1 MRNLLRSLPLG
12 AEFLIVIVMAFGV
25 SIVASLFA
33 AAQPPH
39 GALAAEPRL
48 WGLILHETIV
58 LVVLGL
64 FLYVRDWTPKRLGLL
79 PGWTDVLWSVV
90 LIAGVY
96 LAFYAAWYG
105 LAFVSPKLLHATA
118 QVKLVSSGVSPVTI
132 VAMVLVNPF
141 FEEVFVAGY
150 VITALK
156 GVRSATFAIN
166 VSVAIRLL
174 YHLYQGVTGI
184 LAIIPMGLIFGYWF
198 ARKGRLWP
206 LIGAHAIMNLV
217 GLLYYLRH

>member
-25 SIVASLFA
+25 SIVGSLFTA
-33 AAQPPH
+33 THPPQ
-39 GALAAEPRL
+39 GALATEPRL

-64 FLYVRDWTPKRLGLL
+64 FLNARDWTPKRLGLV
-79 PGWTDVLWSVV
+79 PKWSDVPWSVV

-105 LAFVSPKLLHATA
+105 LAFVSPELLHAAA
-118 QVKLVSSGVSPVTI
+118 QAKIVSSGVSPATI
-132 VAMVLVNPF
+132 IAMVLVNPF

-166 VSVAIRLL
+166 VSVAIRLM
-174 YHLYQGVTGI
+174 YHLYQGVTGV

-198 ARKGRLWP
+198 ARTGRLWP
-206 LIGAHAIMNLV
+206 LIGAHAIMDLV

>member
-1 MRNLLRSLPLG
+1 MRNILKSLPLG

-25 SIVASLFA
+25 SIVGSLFTA
-33 AAQPPH
+33 THPPH
-39 GALAAEPRL
+39 GALATEPRL
-48 WGLILHETIV
+48 WGLILHEVIV

-64 FLYVRDWTPKRLGLL
+64 FLYARDWTPKRLGLV
-79 PGWTDVLWSVV
+79 PKWSDVPWSVV

-105 LAFVSPKLLHATA
+105 LAFISTRLLHAPA
-118 QVKLVSSGVSPVTI
+118 QLQFVSSGVSPATI
-132 VAMVLVNPF
+132 IAMVLINPV

-150 VITALK
+150 VIAALK
-156 GVRSATFAIN
+156 DVRGATFAIN

-174 YHLYQGVTGI
+174 YHLYQGVTGV

-206 LIGAHAIMNLV
+206 LIGAHAIMDLV